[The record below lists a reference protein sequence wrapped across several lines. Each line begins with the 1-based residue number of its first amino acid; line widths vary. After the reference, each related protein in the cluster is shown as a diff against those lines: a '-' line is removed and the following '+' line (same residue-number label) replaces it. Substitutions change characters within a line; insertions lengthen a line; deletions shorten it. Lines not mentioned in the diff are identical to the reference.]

1 MPGIEVTC
9 YNEYELD
16 ETDFEDA
23 CQEAFDDIVSRTPV
37 DTGTC
42 AAGWDIRFSSGECT
56 ITNDVEY
63 TSYLEEG
70 HSKQAPSGFVERTLD
85 RYSQYFTYSMSYI

>member
-1 MPGIEVTC
+1 MPGIQVDI

-16 ETDFEDA
+16 DDEFYDV
-23 CQEAFDDIVSRTPV
+23 CQEIYDRIVDGTPV

-42 AAGWDIRFSSGECT
+42 AAGWDINFSGNDCT
-56 ITNDVEY
+56 IRNDVEY

-70 HSKQAPSGFVERTLD
+70 HSSQAPAGWVERACD
-85 RYSQYFTYSMSYI
+85 RYTDKISYSMSYI